1 MPKIKSTS
9 QQLEQ
14 ESLSELR
21 RVIVKKGWNFI
32 QRHHED
38 DFGVDG
44 LVELFIRK
52 KGKYI
57 HTHYSF
63 QFQLKSTSS
72 GKNTRDFSL
81 TDLNTW
87 RRSLIPFFLF
97 FWNKT
102 EDKFYW
108 INLQEFCR
116 NLELNSSEKFKQK
129 YLRINFEN
137 ELNRNSL
144 DLIKKKTK
152 SIYKAVE
159 KTIKDN
165 ANKQVAAEE
174 LVKREG
180 PIVAL
185 GYSDK
190 NADLSK
196 IDMKRATMM
205 GFDFKNAA
213 LSNKDMRSGAFM
225 GAIFSGANLD
235 GADLRGCS
243 FMGAFFDKA
252 KLRSAKLQGAA
263 FMGAFVGGA
272 DFSGAE
278 WDDVS
283 LWSISKSYDLEK
295 AKFDEGILDK
305 IAKLG
310 KTDNL
315 SVSNLAVANNKQDS
329 FVLDK
334 WIAVKTD
341 DEQGADYRHIPRKGK
356 SLEKISFNIRPIS
369 PFWRAGLKIIDPN
382 SSVLPLGGST
392 SILFHLGS
400 TERINYFGI
409 TAYINGEHVGSVNK
423 TFKFVSNQPITIS
436 FEVNQKNF
444 IKFFVNEAIEF
455 EPGGR
460 ISPRLLKKVY
470 LVAWGD
476 SNDYKVEFD
485 EIRFS
490 PRGL

>member
-63 QFQLKSTSS
+63 QFQVKSTSS

-108 INLQEFCR
+108 INLQEFCS

-137 ELNRNSL
+137 ELNRDSL

-152 SIYKAVE
+152 SIYKVVE

-165 ANKQVAAEE
+165 TNKQVSAED

-185 GYSDK
+185 GYSSK

-205 GFDFKNAA
+205 GFDFKNAD

-252 KLRSAKLQGAA
+252 RLRAAKLQGAA
-263 FMGAFVGGA
+263 FMGTFVGGA
-272 DFSGAE
+272 DFSEAK

-283 LWSISKSYDLEK
+283 LWSMSKSYDFNK
-295 AKFDEGILDK
+295 AKFDKGVLDK
-305 IAKLG
+305 IIKLG
-310 KTDNL
+310 KIDNL
-315 SVSNLAVANNKQDS
+315 SVSNLAVVNSKQDP
-329 FVLDK
+329 FVMDK
-334 WIAVKTD
+334 WVAVKTEN
-341 DEQGADYRHIPRKGK
+341 EQGADYRSILLKGK
-356 SLEKISFNIRPIS
+356 SIEKVTFNIKPDS
-369 PFWRAGLKIIDPN
+369 TFWRAGLKIVDPN
-382 SSVLPLGGST
+382 GSFLPPRSVN

-400 TERINYFGI
+400 TEKKNYFGI
-409 TAYINGEHVGSVNK
+409 TAYINGEHIESVNK
-423 TFKFVSNQPITIS
+423 ILKFVFNQPITIS
-436 FEVNQKNF
+436 FEVSQKNF
-444 IKFFVNEAIEF
+444 VKFFIDETVEF
-455 EPGGR
+455 EPSER
-460 ISPRLLKKVY
+460 IDPRLLKKVC

-476 SNDYKVEFD
+476 NNDYKVEFD
-485 EIRFS
+485 NIRFS
-490 PRGL
+490 PKAT